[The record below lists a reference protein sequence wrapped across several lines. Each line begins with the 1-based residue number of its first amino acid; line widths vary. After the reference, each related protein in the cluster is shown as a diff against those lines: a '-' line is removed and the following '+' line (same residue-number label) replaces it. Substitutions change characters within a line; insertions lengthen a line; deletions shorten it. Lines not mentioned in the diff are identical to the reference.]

1 MIKRNLDKI
10 YKQTIKNINPI
21 RLIESNIKLI
31 NNNLHIKKKVVN
43 LNSINDIYIISFGKG
58 SVNMALGLKKI
69 LKKKIKNGIIVTNQ
83 NINKKIS
90 KFDIIQSSHPIPTQQ
105 SINATNKIIKILK
118 HSKENDL
125 IIFLISGGGSSLIA
139 KPENNI
145 TLKEKKIINNILLK
159 SGLKI
164 SDINDIRKLIS
175 SIKGGKLLKH
185 TYPSYVCNIIISDVV
200 NGKAEDISSGP
211 TTYKK
216 NNYNIKN
223 LKIFKKRLSKNVIK
237 KISAIKKFNIKDY
250 DTSKFE
256 NHIIADNKFA
266 LEKAKEASLKL
277 GYEVIMYSVNLE
289 GEARKVAASLAKYI
303 KNVKPKLKPICIILG
318 GETHVTVEGNGKGGR
333 NTEFA
338 LAFSIEIMKSKKIS
352 ALFAGTDGVD
362 GKTDAAGAYCD
373 EKTIINGLKKGMDA
387 NKYLKSNNSYNFF
400 KKLNLLKKT
409 GPTGANMNDIGLI
422 IVDI

>member
-1 MIKRNLDKI
+1 MIKKNLDKI

-21 RLIESNIKLI
+21 RLIGSNIKLI
-31 NNNLHIKKKVVN
+31 NNNLHIKNKILN
-43 LNSINDIYIISFGKG
+43 LNNINHVYIVSFGKG

-69 LKKKIKNGIIVTNQ
+69 LKKKIKNGIIVTNEH
-83 NINKKIS
+83 INKKIN
-90 KFDIIQSSHPIPTQQ
+90 KFDIVQSSHPIPTKQ
-105 SINATNKIIKILK
+105 SICATNKVLEILK
-118 HSKENDL
+118 YSKENDL

-145 TLKEKKIINNILLK
+145 TLKEKKNINDVLLK

-164 SDINDIRKLIS
+164 SDINNIRKLIS
-175 SIKGGKLLKH
+175 SVKGGKLLKY

-200 NGKAEDISSGP
+200 NGRAEDISSGP
-211 TTYKK
+211 TAYKK
-216 NNYNIKN
+216 NNYNVKN
-223 LKIFKKRLSKNVIK
+223 LKIFKGKLSKNIIK
-237 KISAIKKFNIKDY
+237 KISKVKKFNIKDCN
-250 DTSKFE
+250 TSKFE

-266 LEKAKEASLKL
+266 LQKAKETSLEL

-289 GEARKVAASLAKYI
+289 GEARTVAVSLAKYI

-318 GETHVTVEGNGKGGR
+318 GETHVTVEGDGKGGR

-338 LAFSIEIMKSKKIS
+338 LAFSIEIMNSKKIS

-373 EKTIINGLKKGMDA
+373 GETITNGLKKGMDA
-387 NKYLKSNNSYNFF
+387 DKYLKSNNSYNFF

-409 GPTGANMNDIGLI
+409 GPTGVNMNDIGLI